1 MAIIDKKKKIFGDI
15 AAAKTIV
22 DGLPKLKLS
31 SSFASITNGGDSIS
45 FLSDLLK
52 SLVGYEK
59 LNDIIVDL
67 LTYSINELDLTLKQS
82 IKNELKSIVNCGL
95 NPSIPSYML
104 YGSTGVITPVKK
116 IDYFNKMLTSPN
128 SLVGSLIYKDISNG
142 LSSSDFNTFL
152 YYTIQNN
159 GTPQN
164 WGLTNNGFDL
174 LSIQFNQISTPNNSL
189 KITTSQNYVGSLTD
203 LNNSYVDSLKL
214 INTEGLLFNI
224 LDNIF
229 GTMSNTINKSV
240 IQIENELRLK
250 NIVSNII
257 DNDDEDESK
266 SIFDINTQN
275 IESKA
280 NSIKNGTNTLNLN
293 TNVTTS
299 IPIDLLSD
307 LNSSLNSVTQL
318 NDKKNVLTS
327 GINSIG
333 NTLNNFTNKPNDDK
347 AIKLNFIQD
356 MINQITKSLTNVIL
370 SPPVVTIFLI
380 NYKIM
385 YGQNAEYVDGVDFL
399 KQNKTLIST
408 IIDNIRDSI
417 SKKLLSIVLKEVTRL
432 AAESAFNIETEKIK
446 NRSGQILSLV
456 GVPQDI
462 IRQISGLI

>member
-1 MAIIDKKKKIFGDI
+1 
-15 AAAKTIV
+15 V

-333 NTLNNFTNKPNDDK
+333 NTLNNFTNKPNDDN
-347 AIKLNFIQD
+347 L
-356 MINQITKSLTNVIL
+356 
-370 SPPVVTIFLI
+370 
-380 NYKIM
+380 
-385 YGQNAEYVDGVDFL
+385 
-399 KQNKTLIST
+399 
-408 IIDNIRDSI
+408 
-417 SKKLLSIVLKEVTRL
+417 
-432 AAESAFNIETEKIK
+432 
-446 NRSGQILSLV
+446 
-456 GVPQDI
+456 
-462 IRQISGLI
+462 